1 MHDYALVFSRL
12 QDDLPK
18 TDVMLTSDMS
28 LSEAESLW
36 LKKSFLK
43 KFEDVKSSD
52 ADSKALALFLQSNES
67 CRQFALKPK
76 GLFEDVLINEVKNLM
91 DSYFYSGPDSL
102 LDLQLISEGFSTG
115 PGASRGVLS
124 DNFYTKLF
132 DSNLTSTSESLY
144 RSYRCAIARWPG
156 WNSAEIARKNHH
168 GLSLV
173 EGNRLSFVPKT
184 SEISR
189 TICTEPN
196 LNMLFQKGIG
206 AFLEHQLLRRWKI
219 SMSFQQGWNRRLARI
234 GSVDGS
240 FGTIDLSSASDSVSL
255 ELLRELLPPY
265 VYRWLEHTRSP
276 FVTLP
281 GGQKVELH
289 MVSSMGNAF
298 TFPLQTIL
306 FASIVV
312 ASYRTMGILKQRSWK
327 HDQRFQVPSSCSST
341 RANFGVFG
349 DDIIVR
355 KDSYDFVVRALEL
368 FGFKVNVDKSFNTGY
383 FRESC
388 GGDYFRGYDI
398 RGVYMKHLS
407 TSADV
412 YSIIN
417 RLVRWSARSGILL
430 HRTIQHLVE
439 QVDFLPVPYD
449 AGDAEGIKVPTA
461 PPELPRDRWT
471 GGVKYRY
478 LSQRPLSFSVPQDV
492 DKVHYYPSSFGKK
505 RNPILFNPDGLL
517 VSFVGG
523 FIRNGRISVRSD
535 RARFKVRHR
544 ITSSWGG
551 PDAAG
556 SLNARGYSWK
566 AVAELLLNL

>member
-18 TDVMLTSDMS
+18 TDVMLTSDMR
-28 LSEAESLW
+28 LSEAEALW

-43 KFEDVKSSD
+43 KFEDVKSPD
-52 ADSKALALFLQSNES
+52 ADSKALELFLQSNES
-67 CRQFALKPK
+67 CRQFALEPK
-76 GLFEDVLINEVKNLM
+76 NLFEDVLIGEVKSLI

-102 LDLQLISEGFSTG
+102 LDLQLISEGFATG
-115 PGASRGVLS
+115 PGASRGVKS

-144 RSYRCAIARWPG
+144 RSYRCAITRWPT
-156 WNSAEIARKNHH
+156 WHHAEIARKNHH

-255 ELLRELLPPY
+255 GLLRELLPPY

-276 FVTLP
+276 YVTLP
-281 GGQKVELH
+281 GGDKVELH

-312 ASYRTMGILKQRSWK
+312 ASYRVMGILRQRSWQ
-327 HDQRFQVPSSCSST
+327 HDQRFEVPPPCSST

-388 GGDYFRGYDI
+388 GGDYYHGYDI

-430 HRTIQHLVE
+430 HRTISYLLK
-439 QVDFLPVPYD
+439 QVDFLPVPWE

-478 LSQRPLSFSVPQDV
+478 LSQKPLSFSVPQDV
-492 DKVHYYPSSFGKK
+492 DKVHYYPSVYG
-505 RNPILFNPDGLL
+505 RRRIPILFNPDGLL

-523 FIRNGRISVRSD
+523 YIRNERISVRTD

-556 SLNARGYSWK
+556 LLNSRGCSWK
-566 AVAELLLNL
+566 AAAESLLNL

>member
-1 MHDYALVFSRL
+1 
-12 QDDLPK
+12 
-18 TDVMLTSDMS
+18 MS
-28 LSEAESLW
+28 LSEAEALW
-36 LKKSFLK
+36 LRRSFLK
-43 KFEDVKSSD
+43 KFEDVKSAD
-52 ADSKALALFLQSNES
+52 ADAKALELFLQSNEA
-67 CRQFALKPK
+67 CRRFALKPEN
-76 GLFEDVLINEVKNLM
+76 LFEDVLVGEVKNLV
-91 DSYFYSGPDSL
+91 DSYFYSGPDLL
-102 LDLQLISEGFSTG
+102 LDLQRISEGFSTG
-115 PGASRGVLS
+115 PGASRGVVS

-132 DSNLTSTSESLY
+132 DSNLSCTSEHLY
-144 RSYRCAIARWPG
+144 RSYRSAIRQWPRWHH
-156 WNSAEIARKNHH
+156 AEIARKDHH

-184 SEISR
+184 TDISR

-206 AFLEHQLLRRWKI
+206 AYLEHQLLRRWKI
-219 SMSFQQGWNRRLARI
+219 SMSFQQGWNRRLARL

-255 ELLRELLPPY
+255 GLLRELLPPY
-265 VYRWLEHTRSP
+265 VYRWLVDTRSP
-276 FVTLP
+276 SVTLP
-281 GGQKVELH
+281 GGQEVELH

-312 ASYRTMGILKQRSWK
+312 ASYRTMGILRQRS
-327 HDQRFQVPSSCSST
+327 HFSDQRFEVPPPCSST

-355 KDSYDFVVRALEL
+355 KDSYDFVSRALEL
-368 FGFKVNVDKSFNTGY
+368 FGFRVNADKSFNTGY

-388 GGDYFRGYDI
+388 GGDYYHGYDI

-430 HRTIQHLVE
+430 HRTIRYLME
-439 QVDFLPVPYD
+439 QVDFLPVPWD

-461 PPELPRDRWT
+461 PKELPRDRWT

-478 LSQRPLSFSVPQDV
+478 LSQRPLSFSLPTDV
-492 DKVHYYPSSFGKK
+492 DESRFYPSSFGKK
-505 RNPILFNPDGLL
+505 RVPILFNPDGLL

-523 FIRNGRISVRSD
+523 YIRNGRTSVRSD

-556 SLNARGYSWK
+556 SLNTRGHSWK
-566 AVAELLLNL
+566 AVAETLLNL